1 MCDPNIRHTPT
12 PTTQQNFN
20 GQVDINKLGRQR
32 NLHTQWLITNE
43 FTSYRLW
50 VRGFKHTEWAANT
63 MNADKDGQAF
73 AITTSLHKINDED
86 KTKVGP
92 ARAKSY

>member
-1 MCDPNIRHTPT
+1 
-12 PTTQQNFN
+12 
-20 GQVDINKLGRQR
+20 
-32 NLHTQWLITNE
+32 
-43 FTSYRLW
+43 
-50 VRGFKHTEWAANT
+50 